1 MNKIDLQQ
9 RLCELLRGLFQLE
22 HQDLDFGIY
31 RIINHNRRRLQQF
44 IDRDLGTSIK
54 THLARFREEG
64 IFPAANTDA
73 VTAEIYNHL
82 IRFFSRYYQQGDFV
96 PHRRFGKNAKYVIP
110 YNGEE
115 FNYYWINQGQ
125 YYVKSSEF
133 FSKYSFTLGALTVHF
148 RLLAAQLEPGNLK
161 SPEKKYTWLAPPIYQ
176 FENGEVSIFFSYGP
190 LAGAAIAPPDPPHNR
205 QTLNRAMWTLLREK
219 MAAQP
224 ALAPLFQESQKSP
237 SPLEAHLAKFTR
249 RRNRDFFIHKDLQG
263 FLSEELKFYLKN
275 ELLDSADLDPHH
287 PEHLA
292 AALSAA
298 QVVRETAGQI
308 IALLAQLENFQQ
320 KLWEKKSF
328 VLKTGYV
335 ISLATLRDNC
345 EKDFFA
351 EVLHTCAGNAAQLAE
366 WADTLK
372 FPSHGS
378 DEDANLKE
386 LQRRKWAQLP
396 LDSAHF
402 PAAFTARL
410 LAQLGRRQALDDLL
424 DGVLLHSENWHALNL
439 LQEKYRE
446 RIRTIYIDPPFNKE
460 QEADYFYKV
469 GYKDATWNTLLENRI
484 SAALPL
490 LAQDG
495 SMLVRCDYN
504 GSMYVRMLLDQHF
517 GKENFRNEII
527 INRTLAKQRVAR
539 QFTVQTESLFLYAR
553 SEQFLPG
560 EVERPTAPQWHP
572 LLHFPRADERP
583 RTLLG
588 QTFYPPRNR
597 RWALSQER
605 IDQFAERGKIR
616 INPEGGYTDC
626 RGQEISSMPEL
637 LYDVELVG
645 NEWLDIPGYAQRH
658 QFPTEN
664 AEALLRRVIESTSAP
679 GDWVMDFFLGSGTTT
694 AAAQKLGRK
703 WIGIEMGDHF
713 FSVIL
718 PRMKKVLFGD
728 ASEISRAVGWQ
739 GGGFFKYHTLEQYE
753 DVLENLEFTLPPP
766 GLSELP
772 DYTLRYMLD
781 YETRHSPAL
790 LRLPALAD
798 PFAYR
803 LRYFRGG
810 AAAFHAVDLVESFS
824 LLIGLTISRIETL
837 HEGERDYVLVFGS
850 MEGRMTVAVWRATAG
865 LDYDRDRRF
874 IEATIRDAAPEVV
887 YVNGDCTLPDFRS
900 IDAEFQE
907 RLWPNR

>member
-1 MNKIDLQQ
+1 MKQFDLQQ
-9 RLCELLRGLFQLE
+9 RLRELLRELFQLE

-31 RIINHNRRRLQQF
+31 RIINHNRERLQQF
-44 IDRDLGTSIK
+44 IDRDLGTL
-54 THLARFREEG
+54 TNQRLATLRQEG
-64 IFPAANTDA
+64 IFHAEDLDA
-73 VTAEIYNHL
+73 VTADIYNHL

-96 PHRRFGKNAKYVIP
+96 PRRRFGKNAKYMIP

-115 FNYYWINQGQ
+115 FNYFWINQSQ
-125 YYVKSSEF
+125 YYVKSSEYF
-133 FSKYSFTLGALTVHF
+133 NKYSFSREGLTVHF

-161 SPEKKYTWLAPPIYQ
+161 SPEKKYVWLAPPVFQ
-176 FENGEVSIFFSYGP
+176 FANGEVSIFFRYGP
-190 LAGAAIAPPDPPHNR
+190 LFGAAIPLPDLPHSR
-205 QTLNRAMWTLLREK
+205 QTLNRAMLTILREQ
-219 MAAQP
+219 MAAYP
-224 ALAPLFQESQKSP
+224 ALAPLFREDDASP
-237 SPLEAHLAKFTR
+237 CPLEAHLAKFTR
-249 RRNRDFFIHKDLQG
+249 RRNRDFFIHKDLHG
-263 FLSEELKFYLKN
+263 FLSEELEFYRKN
-275 ELLDSADLDPHH
+275 ELLDIAGLDPRR
-287 PEHLA
+287 PETLA
-292 AALSAA
+292 AALATA
-298 QVVRETAGQI
+298 QMVGETAEQI
-308 IALLAQLENFQQ
+308 ITLLAQLENFQR

-328 VLKTGYV
+328 VLNTGYV
-335 ISLATLRDNC
+335 ISLGTLRENSD
-345 EKDFFA
+345 EEFFA
-351 EVLHTCAGNAAQLAE
+351 GVLRACAANAAQLAE

-372 FPSHGS
+372 FPSFPADG
-378 DEDANLKE
+378 EAALAE
-386 LQRRKWAQLP
+386 LRSRKWSRLP

-410 LAQLGRRQALDDLL
+410 LAQLGRRQAIDELL

-495 SMLVRCDYN
+495 CMLVRCDYN
-504 GSMYVRMLLDQHF
+504 GSMYVRMLLDQCF

-527 INRTLAKQRVAR
+527 INRTLAKQRVER

-572 LLHFPRADERP
+572 LLHFPRAEERP
-583 RTLLG
+583 RTVLG

-605 IDQFAERGKIR
+605 IDRFAERGKIR
-616 INPEGGYTDC
+616 INPETGYTDC
-626 RGQEISSMPEL
+626 RGQEISGMPEL
-637 LYDVELVG
+637 LYDVEIVG

-658 QFPTEN
+658 GFPTEN

-679 GDWVMDFFLGSGTTT
+679 GDWVMDFFLGSGTTV

-703 WIGIEMGDHF
+703 WIGIEMGEHF

-753 DVLENLEFTLPPP
+753 DALENLEFTPPAP

-772 DYTLRYMLD
+772 DYTLRYMID
-781 YETRHSPAL
+781 YETRRSPAL
-790 LRLPALAD
+790 LSLAALTD
-798 PFAYR
+798 PFAYH

-810 AAAFHAVDLVESFS
+810 EEAFHAVDLVESFN
-824 LLIGLTISRIETL
+824 LLSGITVTRIEAL
-837 HEGERDYVLVFGS
+837 RDGERDYVLVFGL
-850 MEGRMTVAVWRATAG
+850 MDGRMSAAVWRATTG

-874 IEATIRDAAPEVV
+874 IEEAIRDASPETV
-887 YVNGDCTLPDFRS
+887 YVNGDCALPGFRS
-900 IDAEFQE
+900 LDGEFRE